1 MYWGEY
7 ILLGKSYTKIDF
19 IIPSKIVSLTMDI
32 NIQNKKI
39 ELIQW
44 LSTLEDISMI
54 DQLMKLR
61 DSERTD
67 WWAEIS
73 KEERESIEQGI
84 KDADEGKVISHD
96 QAREIYGKW
105 L

>member
-1 MYWGEY
+1 
-7 ILLGKSYTKIDF
+7 
-19 IIPSKIVSLTMDI
+19 MDI